1 MDYTYVRMSDIN
13 PNAEIVQKI
22 TGERELVLQNI
33 QQLEQNINVLTQ
45 QLNQA
50 QQNLIASKGA
60 VMGYERLL
68 NAFSAPASAEAS
80 APIPVEAN
88 N

>member
-1 MDYTYVRMSDIN
+1 MRMSDIN

-22 TGERELVLQNI
+22 TGERELVIQNI
-33 QQLEQNINVLTQ
+33 QQLEQNINILTQ

-60 VMGYERLL
+60 VMGYDRLL
-68 NAFSAPASAEAS
+68 NAFSPAPAAEAP
-80 APIPVEAN
+80 APLPQEAN